1 MVIVFF
7 VCDVATVSTDGA
19 DLVPYTSI
27 SRMFKIAKLINSRIA
42 LRVKRSV
49 AYDVRVH
56 VLRRKTALAQPTGLV
71 VGLVFKI
78 VVFASVARVRLGYV
92 VAVHHL
98 KACVAQ
104 ALRDLACVVRN
115 RVLRALL
122 LAVVGA
128 VAEEIIGTGHAFRAC
143 SHKGGPALA
152 RILPRQ
158 AVGPLLRGTG
168 VLLPDDAKVIDAAV
182 FAARAVVVV
191 PIYVGAVVEETG
203 PASDCMSESLQL

>member
-1 MVIVFF
+1 MLLL
-7 VCDVATVSTDGA
+7 CT
-19 DLVPYTSI
+19 TS
-27 SRMFKIAKLINSRIA
+27 KLA
-42 LRVKRSV
+42 L
-49 AYDVRVH
+49 
-56 VLRRKTALAQPTGLV
+56 
-71 VGLVFKI
+71 
-78 VVFASVARVRLGYV
+78 
-92 VAVHHL
+92 
-98 KACVAQ
+98 
-104 ALRDLACVVRN
+104 RN